1 MFVGIGSVGLGIGVG
16 TSGDEG
22 IGRARRFWEGDT
34 GLRRETASG
43 AGRERWVTVG
53 RGRLG
58 ERSLATKSGSCRGT
72 NRGGSSSRY
81 LFPLFSFIFE
91 RYTDIFSHVFLFIYS
106 FNSFSHS
113 FPFISPPSHSR
124 ITHQTKTKTLHSQ
137 S

>member
-1 MFVGIGSVGLGIGVG
+1 MQPNSLGQM
-16 TSGDEG
+16 S
-22 IGRARRFWEGDT
+22 
-34 GLRRETASG
+34 
-43 AGRERWVTVG
+43 
-53 RGRLG
+53 
-58 ERSLATKSGSCRGT
+58 RSLVVSIHPHVQCHLHGPLCSRHSSDFSPGVTGIDGVRTIWDIEWVSEIT
-72 NRGGSSSRY
+72 FLSSRY

-91 RYTDIFSHVFLFIYS
+91 RYTGIFSHVFLFIYS